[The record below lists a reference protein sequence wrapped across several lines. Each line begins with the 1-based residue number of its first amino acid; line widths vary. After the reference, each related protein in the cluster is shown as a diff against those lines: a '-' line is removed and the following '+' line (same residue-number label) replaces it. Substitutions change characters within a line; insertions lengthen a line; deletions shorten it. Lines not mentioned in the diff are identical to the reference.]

1 MLVQRALRK
10 AVAVQDRLHLHVEA
24 LGVEL
29 DASSEAAACNASP
42 GQACAGPTVEG
53 WADDRNGTVSAPAM
67 RVLDAQ
73 KVGYA
78 PAAPFLLRCERYSVA
93 FELEVVAVDDTQ
105 TAFVVRLQRTKG
117 DAWLFREICS
127 RVLPALRA

>member
-1 MLVQRALRK
+1 MRGLLSLMLAIPL
-10 AVAVQDRLHLHVEA
+10 AVGCGDTAKGG
-24 LGVEL
+24 GVHSGYQGAPNMSQKLEVAPKEL
-29 DASSEAAACNASP
+29 MGE
-42 GQACAGPTVEG
+42 
-53 WADDRNGTVSAPAM
+53 AM

>member
-1 MLVQRALRK
+1 MLAELE
-10 AVAVQDRLHLHVEA
+10 AVADDLGLPLTGEPWDARLYVPA
-24 LGVEL
+24 KGGGVH
-29 DASSEAAACNASP
+29 S
-42 GQACAGPTVEG
+42 GYQG
-53 WADDRNGTVSAPAM
+53 APNMSQKLEVAPKDLMGEAM

-105 TAFVVRLQRTKG
+105 TAFVVRLQRTQG
-117 DAWLFREICS
+117 DAWLFRAICR